1 MNVDKSWLDEYNS
14 KKSIM
19 CPESS
24 LEKYFTDKEIAGC
37 KIDTIELGTIKITSG
52 DIVACD
58 PTACLDHNISP
69 FFDKFPKG
77 DFKVTASIVVDEQ
90 EEMDSKIAIVRI
102 KFNDNAP
109 AAYREALYGDEDLSE
124 IESQGDFFGI
134 IVDTGLAAFM
144 DRDGYDKLA
153 ARLTKSE
160 EENEDFDA
168 YIDIYSK
175 ELEKSAK
182 DNPKYQ
188 YPDGDWAN
196 ININDKNNA
205 VLFSSPYGE
214 GYFPVYVAE
223 DKDGNICQLLIQ
235 FIDVELSD
243 DEEIE

>member
-1 MNVDKSWLDEYNS
+1 MNIDKSWLEEYNK

-19 CPESS
+19 CPENP

-77 DFKVTASIVVDEQ
+77 EFEVTASIVVDEQ

-134 IVDTGLAAFM
+134 IIDTGLAAFM

>member
-1 MNVDKSWLDEYNS
+1 MNVDKSWLEEYNK
-14 KKSIM
+14 KKSMM
-19 CPESS
+19 CPENP

-52 DIVACD
+52 DIIACD
-58 PTACLDHNISP
+58 PTACLEHNIRP
-69 FFDKFPKG
+69 FFDTFPKG
-77 DFKVTASIVVDEQ
+77 EFKVTASIVVDEQ

-102 KFNDNAP
+102 KFNDNTP
-109 AAYREALYGDEDLSE
+109 ATYREALYGDEDLSE

-168 YIDIYSK
+168 YTDIYSS

-182 DNPKYQ
+182 ENPKYQ

-196 ININDKNNA
+196 IKIDDKNNA
-205 VLFSSPYGE
+205 VLFSAPDID
-214 GYFPVYVAE
+214 GYFPVYVVE

-235 FIDVELSD
+235 FIDLELSD
-243 DEEIE
+243 DEELD

>member
-1 MNVDKSWLDEYNS
+1 MNVDKSWLEEYNK
-14 KKSIM
+14 KKSMM
-19 CPESS
+19 CPENP

-52 DIVACD
+52 DIIACD
-58 PTACLDHNISP
+58 PTACLEHNIRP
-69 FFDKFPKG
+69 FFDTFPKG
-77 DFKVTASIVVDEQ
+77 EFKVTASIVVDEQ

-102 KFNDNAP
+102 KFNDNTP
-109 AAYREALYGDEDLSE
+109 ATYREALYGDEDLSE

-144 DRDGYDKLA
+144 DRDGYNKLA

-168 YIDIYSK
+168 YTDIYSS

-182 DNPKYQ
+182 ENPKYQ

-196 ININDKNNA
+196 IKIDDKNNA
-205 VLFSSPYGE
+205 VLFSAPDID
-214 GYFPVYVAE
+214 GYFPVYVVE

-235 FIDVELSD
+235 FIDLELSD
-243 DEEIE
+243 DEELD